1 MESGSWNSWPVA
13 SANLDLVR
21 AICADWERGDLFS
34 AAKWLHPEVELVF
47 ADGPSPGT
55 WAGLARAGEGL
66 RDWLS
71 PWEHVRMQVREFREL
86 DDERVLVLLSGSA
99 RGKRSGLDLRQMR
112 STGAALFHI
121 RDGKVTRL
129 VGYFDPENAFADLG
143 LPSQASSPPS

>member
-1 MESGSWNSWPVA
+1 MP

-21 AICADWERGDLFS
+21 SICADWERGDLFS
-34 AAKWLHPEVELVF
+34 AVRWLHPEIDLVF

-55 WAGLARAGEGL
+55 WTGLASAGEGL

-71 PWEHVRMQVREFREL
+71 PWEGVRMKVMECREL

-143 LPSQASSPPS
+143 LTREAGSSAS